1 MLANGLT
8 FLTAL
13 LPLLSVAD
21 AAHSA
26 PRHHRRHHGLAARD
40 EPHPRGIAQVAPRAN
55 AGHSEAK
62 RTIKRAV
69 KKRGAQQQCRVR
81 GSAPPTAASSAA
93 ASAVSSVAADSAV
106 PSPAAPSSAAAAQT
120 PSIPNQN
127 AWADQ
132 SAQSSA
138 AAAPSAAAPSP
149 SAWSAPAPA
158 PSQSSGGGLVGGIIS
173 ISDGT
178 CGNSNA
184 SPDAPNGAEEWLN
197 CGLTSGGWSPPH
209 LGLGDLVTESLH
221 ADGVFAPCA
230 PYFWAFEQ
238 HGAANGIPPI
248 LLASFSMQESTC
260 NPSATGGN
268 GEAGLMQLA
277 SMNCAGAPGGN
288 CYDIDFNVGAAARLF
303 KGYVDAAGGNV
314 LVASGQ
320 YNGWRVGMTADDAQA
335 AKWQGNCHAQ
345 NNLDYLHQLFNGWCQ
360 GKAAYTMGTWF
371 NLAGC

>member
-106 PSPAAPSSAAAAQT
+106 PSPAAPSSAAAAET

-132 SAQSSA
+132 VSLLHSLPKGPLLTIVRPIVCCCCSFRRCPIPISLVSSRSR
-138 AAAPSAAAPSP
+138 PRP
-149 SAWSAPAPA
+149 
-158 PSQSSGGGLVGGIIS
+158 IS
-173 ISDGT
+173 IIR
-178 CGNSNA
+178 
-184 SPDAPNGAEEWLN
+184 W
-197 CGLTSGGWSPPH
+197 WSCWWHHFH
-209 LGLGDLVTESLH
+209 L
-221 ADGVFAPCA
+221 
-230 PYFWAFEQ
+230 
-238 HGAANGIPPI
+238 
-248 LLASFSMQESTC
+248 
-260 NPSATGGN
+260 
-268 GEAGLMQLA
+268 
-277 SMNCAGAPGGN
+277 
-288 CYDIDFNVGAAARLF
+288 
-303 KGYVDAAGGNV
+303 
-314 LVASGQ
+314 
-320 YNGWRVGMTADDAQA
+320 
-335 AKWQGNCHAQ
+335 
-345 NNLDYLHQLFNGWCQ
+345 
-360 GKAAYTMGTWF
+360 
-371 NLAGC
+371 